1 MHAILP
7 FENIRFEATLTTK
20 DEFSFNV
27 ELTNSDGIT
36 YVNGE
41 NWKEF
46 GRVYQFKV
54 GMELIFKTDAC
65 TMRTEVITGN
75 DPIIHPCK
83 FPN

>member
-7 FENIRFEATLTTK
+7 FENISFEATLTTK
-20 DEFSFNV
+20 DEFSFTV
-27 ELTNSDGIT
+27 EVTNSDGVT

-41 NWKEF
+41 FWKEF

-54 GMELIFKTDAC
+54 VMELIFKTLTHA
-65 TMRTEVITGN
+65 MQTEVITGN

-83 FPN
+83 FPT